1 MHGAGGWT
9 GSQQH
14 SHNTQGKSQLWAF
27 PQGERRGKESLEN
40 PAASRLKAR
49 GENCPWMGPVQVG
62 TAGQS
67 WEDLPVSTATANP
80 WLGHLCHLPGHREG
94 AGTPRKW
101 HSKGMAALI
110 PSALP
115 AGTHSTWNL
124 LLPKVPGKC
133 PMVIPA
139 PWQKLARLLSW
150 FRANF
155 GGYFKMWSL

>member
-101 HSKGMAALI
+101 HSKGMAFQGNGSIDPFSSACRDPQHLEPP
-110 PSALP
+110 PSQSAREVSHGDSCTVAE
-115 AGTHSTWNL
+115 AGQAFVL
-124 LLPKVPGKC
+124 V
-133 PMVIPA
+133 
-139 PWQKLARLLSW
+139 
-150 FRANF
+150 
-155 GGYFKMWSL
+155 